1 MQNTCHTHLFIYAFM
16 RVYGLELFES
26 KLKIPQ
32 KTVFLNHPH
41 YFSYEQWHFCALK
54 HFVLIPWEP
63 PCSSLCH
70 LPDRPWALIT
80 LKEIFTYNHRDFY
93 PLVFLLCIIFHQS
106 NYMNLIKLT
115 LSPGEDCSRWKPN
128 YSSTKRPCY
137 PCTVPVSWPSKSWA
151 QWGRG
156 GGCETTVGTIFV

>member
-1 MQNTCHTHLFIYAFM
+1 M
-16 RVYGLELFES
+16 RVYKLELLES
-26 KLKIPQ
+26 KLKMSQ
-32 KTVFLNHPH
+32 KTFFLNHPD
-41 YFSYEQWHFCALK
+41 YFSYEQWHFCTLK
-54 HFVLIPWEP
+54 YFVLIPWELHTVILTASP
-63 PCSSLCH
+63 PPSSLCH
-70 LPDRPWALIT
+70 LPDQSWALIT

-151 QWGRG
+151 QWGW